1 MDTPGGMEDLASVS
15 FGDFETKSAEVDVP
29 CYQNFRT
36 QANHDISLDLSLG
49 QKSENIFAVD
59 QTPTPTRLI
68 KNCDEVGLFEDLQ
81 HVNPFDIGFQRAA
94 EQNVSGTPSRPEA
107 PPLDGESLHTPQ
119 VYPLE
124 DSSTASVPPRNPVNR
139 SDSCSNV
146 DVEQLLAT
154 TGNNPPEVCQDGP
167 PPLQLIQPQVITW
180 VLPAQTVSV
189 PLDAVDSHKGKPT
202 SAIRPYILPKPSAQG
217 SQVTSKRPEPILVT
231 CNPPGHE
238 RSSAS
243 LTPTSQLPIK
253 ERLKAILH
261 SNNNRSNF
269 STPPKVAKTKDASR
283 DEDCMERRRA
293 AAFRYRNKMRNEH
306 KDLRKQNAQLQQEN
320 QELHERIARLE
331 KELQQHKSHSRLAGV
346 VANQLQIPPS
356 SIHLLINVPN
366 ILVPSSASSAS
377 ADKK

>member
-1 MDTPGGMEDLASVS
+1 MDTPEAMEELASVS
-15 FGDFETKSAEVDVP
+15 FGDFEPKSAEGDVS
-29 CYQNFRT
+29 CYQNFRS
-36 QANHDISLDLSLG
+36 QAKHDISLDLSLG
-49 QKSENIFAVD
+49 QKAENLFAAD

-68 KNCDEVGLFEDLQ
+68 KNCDEVGLFDDLQ

-124 DSSTASVPPRNPVNR
+124 APAPPGNPVTR

-146 DVEQLLAT
+146 DVEQLLAS
-154 TGNNPPEVCQDGP
+154 TGDTPPEVDTPEGP
-167 PPLQLIQPQVITW
+167 PPLQLIQPQLITW
-180 VLPAQTVSV
+180 VLPAQSVAV
-189 PLDAVDSHKGKPT
+189 PLAATESHRR
-202 SAIRPYILPKPSAQG
+202 IRPYILPKPTANEG
-217 SQVTSKRPEPILVT
+217 PPRTSRRPEPILVSQ
-231 CNPPGHE
+231 PAHE
-238 RSSAS
+238 PSSAS

-261 SNNNRSNF
+261 SSNNNRRNF
-269 STPPKVAKTKDASR
+269 ATPCKAAKAKDRSR

-293 AAFRYRNKMRNEH
+293 AASRYRNKMRNEH

-320 QELHERIARLE
+320 RELHERIARLE
-331 KELQQHKSHSRLAGV
+331 KELQQHKSHS

-366 ILVPSSASSAS
+366 MLVPS

>member
-1 MDTPGGMEDLASVS
+1 MDTPGAMEDLASVS
-15 FGDFETKSAEVDVP
+15 FGDFEPKSAEGDVS
-29 CYQNFRT
+29 CYQNFRAQT
-36 QANHDISLDLSLG
+36 KHDISLDLSLG
-49 QKSENIFAVD
+49 QKTENLFAAD

-124 DSSTASVPPRNPVNR
+124 SSTTVSAPPGNPVTR

-146 DVEQLLAT
+146 DVEQLLAS
-154 TGNNPPEVCQDGP
+154 TGNTPPEACQEGP
-167 PPLQLIQPQVITW
+167 PPLQLIQPQVISW
-180 VLPAQTVSV
+180 VLPAQSV
-189 PLDAVDSHKGKPT
+189 PVPLATTDSHRGKPT
-202 SAIRPYILPKPSAQG
+202 SAIRPYILPKPSANE
-217 SQVTSKRPEPILVT
+217 SHRASRRPEPILVT
-231 CNPPGHE
+231 CNPPAHE
-238 RSSAS
+238 PSSAS

-261 SNNNRSNF
+261 SNNNRRNF
-269 STPPKVAKTKDASR
+269 STPSKAAKPKDRSR

-293 AAFRYRNKMRNEH
+293 AACRYRNKMRNEH

-320 QELHERIARLE
+320 HELHERIARLE
-331 KELQQHKSHSRLAGV
+331 KELQQHKSHSSLAG

-366 ILVPSSASSAS
+366 MLVPSCASNAG

>member
-1 MDTPGGMEDLASVS
+1 MDTAAGMDDLASVS
-15 FGDFETKSAEVDVP
+15 FADFEPKATEGDVS
-29 CYQNFRT
+29 CYQNFRQ
-36 QANHDISLDLSLG
+36 QAKHDISLDLSLG
-49 QKSENIFAVD
+49 QKSDNLFAAD

-124 DSSTASVPPRNPVNR
+124 TTVASVPPGNPVTR

-154 TGNNPPEVCQDGP
+154 TGNTPPGICEEGP

-180 VLPAQTVSV
+180 VLPAQSASV
-189 PLDAVDSHKGKPT
+189 PVVSADSPRGKPQC
-202 SAIRPYILPKPSAQG
+202 AIRPYILPKPSGQG
-217 SQVTSKRPEPILVT
+217 SDRASRRPEPILVT
-231 CNPPGHE
+231 CNPPPPE
-238 RSSAS
+238 PSSAS

-261 SNNNRSNF
+261 SNNSRRNF
-269 STPPKVAKTKDASR
+269 STPPKAAKPKERGR

-293 AAFRYRNKMRNEH
+293 AACRYRNKMRNEH
-306 KDLRKQNAQLQQEN
+306 KDLRKQNARLQQEN
-320 QELHERIARLE
+320 LELHERIARLE
-331 KELQQHKSHSRLAGV
+331 KELQQQKSHNGLAGV
-346 VANQLQIPPS
+346 VANQLQVPPS
-356 SIHLLINVPN
+356 SIHLFINVPN
-366 ILVPSSASSAS
+366 MIVPPYASNAS
-377 ADKK
+377 VAKN